1 MNRPA
6 HTFAPFAP
14 LALALTHK
22 RSHSHASTHTLR
34 TFLTVRTVR
43 TRTHSRSQ
51 APALALALALAVA
64 LEARA
69 LALVLNQRHNSQY
82 ISTTNIAYSK
92 GREKERGRERERGER
107 AGLVFIYSKPS
118 KVCHHAN
125 SRGRIK
131 ENIVSASSL
140 VRFRC
145 WAIGFLPA
153 SCNSCDS
160 QL

>member
-51 APALALALALAVA
+51 ALALALALAVA

-118 KVCHHAN
+118 TDCIMQTAEGE
-125 SRGRIK
+125 SRK
-131 ENIVSASSL
+131 ELLSASPR
-140 VRFRC
+140 VRFRVS
-145 WAIGFLPA
+145 ALGFSLVLWLR
-153 SCNSCDS
+153 SSH
-160 QL
+160 

>member
-51 APALALALALAVA
+51 ALALALALALAVA

-118 KVCHHAN
+118 RV
-125 SRGRIK
+125 RIK
-131 ENIVSASSL
+131 ENIFNASSR

>member
-51 APALALALALAVA
+51 ALALALALALAVA

-92 GREKERGRERERGER
+92 GREKERGRERERGEL

-118 KVCHHAN
+118 KVCIMQTAEGE
-125 SRGRIK
+125 SQKGLL
-131 ENIVSASSL
+131 SASPR

-145 WAIGFLPA
+145 RH
-153 SCNSCDS
+153 
-160 QL
+160 